1 MRVLEK
7 SLIINPGS
15 TSTKLAIFDGKKEEW
30 SKALDHSRADI
41 DGFNKV
47 IDQLSWR
54 QELILEAIKDRDYQL
69 EDFDFFVARGGL
81 LDPIPGGT
89 YIVGEEIIKDLK
101 AGKNGEHASNLAAI
115 IAYNFAEE
123 AGVDAYIVD
132 PVAVDEFKPV
142 ARLSGLPEIPR
153 KCQSHALNLK
163 AVGRKVAA
171 KLNKDFS
178 EINQVG
184 VHLGGGISI
193 AALEHG
199 KIIDVNNA
207 NQGGPYSPE
216 RVGTL
221 PALDLVNYIY
231 ENEPKQAEFK
241 KELVGKGGLTAYLGT
256 ADGREI
262 EDRISS
268 GDEKAKLVYD
278 GMVYQIAK
286 EIGAMS
292 AVLKGEISGIFLTGG
307 LANSEYLTENIQ
319 EKVSYLAPVFIY
331 PGAEEMEH
339 LVSGG
344 LRVIRGEEE
353 AKDYKTERL

>member
-15 TSTKLAIFDGKKEEW
+15 TSTKIAIFNGDKEEW
-30 SKALDHSRADI
+30 AETLNHTRDEI
-41 DGFNKV
+41 DEFDKI
-47 IDQLSWR
+47 IDQLNWR
-54 QELILEAIKDRDYQL
+54 EKLILDAIKDAGYQL

-89 YIVGEEIIKDLK
+89 YLVGEEIVEDLK

-115 IAYNFAEE
+115 IAYNFADEVK
-123 AGVDAYIVD
+123 AAAYIVD

-142 ARLSGLPEIPR
+142 ARLSGLPDLPR

-163 AVGRKVAA
+163 AVGRKVATE
-171 KLNKDFS
+171 LGENFD
-178 EINQVG
+178 EINQIG

-193 AALEHG
+193 AALEYG

-221 PALDLVNYIY
+221 PALDLVNYIF
-231 ENEPKQAEFK
+231 EKEPDKSEFK

-262 EDRISS
+262 EDRITS
-268 GDEKAKLVYD
+268 GDKKAKLIYD

-286 EIGAMS
+286 EIGAMA
-292 AVLKGEISGIFLTGG
+292 AVLKGEVNAIFLTGG
-307 LANSEYLTENIQ
+307 LANSKYLTGAIEEMI
-319 EKVSYLAPVFIY
+319 SYLGPVFIY

-339 LVSGG
+339 LAAGG
-344 LRVIRGEEE
+344 LRVIRGKEE
-353 AKDYKTERL
+353 AKDYKQERL